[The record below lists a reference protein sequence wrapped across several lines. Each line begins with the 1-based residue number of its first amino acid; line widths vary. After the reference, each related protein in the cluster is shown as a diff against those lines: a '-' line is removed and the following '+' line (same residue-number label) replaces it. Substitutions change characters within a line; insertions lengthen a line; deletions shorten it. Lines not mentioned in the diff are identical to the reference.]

1 MQKKNAPEGAKGLVR
16 PNFSSSG
23 CLSVLLSRLHKV
35 QRTGADRWKAC
46 CPAHDDKSPSL
57 AIRDV
62 DGRLLLHCFGGC
74 STEDVLS
81 AVGLT
86 FSDLMPERALGNHKP
101 RERKP
106 FYAGDVLKIMA
117 FEAGIVYLCAAD
129 IANDKPPTES
139 GRERLLLAASRL
151 NHACEVANNGY

>member
-1 MQKKNAPEGAKGLVR
+1 MSALDT
-16 PNFSSSG
+16 
-23 CLSVLLSRLHKV
+23 LLSRLHKFT
-35 QRTGADRWKAC
+35 RTGADRWKAC

-57 AIRDV
+57 AIRDA

-74 STEDVLS
+74 STEAVLS

-86 FSDLMPERALGNHKP
+86 FSDLMPDQVLGNFKP
-101 RERKP
+101 ERKP
-106 FYAGDVLKIMA
+106 FYPGDVLKIMA

-129 IANDKPPTES
+129 ILNDKPLAEP

-151 NHACEVANNGY
+151 NHACEVANHGY

>member
-1 MQKKNAPEGAKGLVR
+1 MSALDT
-16 PNFSSSG
+16 
-23 CLSVLLSRLHKV
+23 LLSRLQKV
-35 QRTGADRWKAC
+35 HRTGNDRWKAC

-57 AIRDV
+57 AIRDA

-74 STEDVLS
+74 STEAVLS

-86 FSDLMPERALGNHKP
+86 FSDLMPDQVLGNFKP
-101 RERKP
+101 ERKP
-106 FYAGDVLKIMA
+106 FYPGDVLKIAA

-129 IANDKPPTES
+129 ILNDKPLTES
-139 GRERLLLAASRL
+139 GRERLLVAASRL